1 MFCLDLVL
9 KLNTKRDNWGIYSS
23 SLFSDGL
30 LQWQS
35 LKEYGEYLGNEKA
48 SPKTLFYAKKS

>member
-1 MFCLDLVL
+1 MFSLELVL

-35 LKEYGEYLGNEKA
+35 LKEYGEYLGNEKV
-48 SPKTLFYAKKS
+48 SLKTLLYTKKS